1 LASTFG
7 IVTDTQ
13 LTARIRQADHVYF
26 VGIDLAWGERSPTG
40 VAVADSR
47 GRLVHLAAAT
57 TDGHILAE
65 LAPFTAGE
73 CLLAVDAPLV
83 VANPSGN
90 RPCEAALNRDFRA
103 FEAGCHP
110 SNTGHPW
117 FAAGSRGGRLA
128 EALGRPAIEVYPHA
142 ATVALFGLPKTLKY
156 KQKPG
161 RDMAQLRAELL
172 RLMALIE
179 SLDGADPP
187 LEVGHHPDWVRLR
200 DAARTAIRKSEL
212 RRAEDPVDAVVCAYV
227 ALYATRRPADVTTY
241 GDDATGCIMTPTLSR
256 TVRPGRWDR

>member
-1 LASTFG
+1 M
-7 IVTDTQ
+7 
-13 LTARIRQADHVYF
+13 YF

-40 VAVADSR
+40 VAVVNAD
-47 GRLVHLAAAT
+47 GELAHLAAAT
-57 TDGHILAE
+57 TDADIAAR

-73 CLLAVDAPLV
+73 CLLAIDAPLV
-83 VANPSGN
+83 VVNPSGN

-110 SNTGHPW
+110 SNSSHPW
-117 FAAGSRGGRLA
+117 FASGSRGARLA
-128 EALGRPAIEVYPHA
+128 QALGGPAIEVYPHA

-161 RDMAQLRAELL
+161 RDTAQLRGELL
-172 RLMALIE
+172 RLMGLIE
-179 SLDGADPP
+179 SLDGADPS
-187 LEVGHHPDWVRLR
+187 LKVGGHPDWMRLR
-200 DAARTAIRKSEL
+200 EAVRTATRKSEL

-241 GDDATGCIMTPTLSR
+241 GDDATGCIVTPTLSR
-256 TVRPGRWDR
+256 PSRPDRSDR